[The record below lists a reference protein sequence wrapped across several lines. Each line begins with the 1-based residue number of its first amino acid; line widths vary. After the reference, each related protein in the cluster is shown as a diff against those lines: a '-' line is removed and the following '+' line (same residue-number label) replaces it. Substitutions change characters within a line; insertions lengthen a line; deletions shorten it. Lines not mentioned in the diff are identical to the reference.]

1 MGLWFNARLIG
12 KCELTQRRVVAVW
25 RRVAHCQQAW
35 FAASARVHP
44 PWAGGARGIV
54 FVCLHRDMVTWSAPF
69 GSVCQEGP
77 VLCEIGTLCSG
88 GRRAPRHSQ
97 ARKRHAGRFQS
108 CTFCAARRYSA
119 EGLPVA
125 GAICG
130 WRAGAA
136 RSSIHRMCPRPV
148 DQPIGRR
155 AWLQRQDTTI
165 VTGNRL
171 PLRAAL

>member
-77 VLCEIGTLCSG
+77 VLCEDGPS
-88 GRRAPRHSQ
+88 
-97 ARKRHAGRFQS
+97 F
-108 CTFCAARRYSA
+108 FV
-119 EGLPVA
+119 PVA
-125 GAICG
+125 G
-130 WRAGAA
+130 RAHA
-136 RSSIHRMCPRPV
+136 
-148 DQPIGRR
+148 
-155 AWLQRQDTTI
+155 T
-165 VTGNRL
+165 L
-171 PLRAAL
+171 PGTQASYR